1 MTPLDK
7 LITASNNVSL
17 EEANDILQKSKKGK
31 LPILNENSELVA
43 LISRTDWKK
52 NKEFPLASLDERL
65 FLPVMSNVKIV
76 VWHKNLFLH

>member
-31 LPILNENSELVA
+31 LPILNENGELVA

-52 NKEFPLASLDERL
+52 NKEFPLASLDER
-65 FLPVMSNVKIV
+65 FSFSRK
-76 VWHKNLFLH
+76 KST